1 MNIPERQ
8 IEALTAFG
16 YTVSEARFLY
26 LVAMHSGYFTA
37 RQFLAFV
44 SAKRGYRTHSLAQ
57 KLITQGHATMREYR
71 RNGCIYHLYSR
82 KLYAQL
88 GHENLRNRRRHRLEA
103 IRTRLLAL
111 DFILANQGYQYL
123 ETEAEKIAYFYEQ
136 LHIEK
141 IYLPVK
147 LYVGG
152 VGSQPTLRYFVDKFP
167 LFLSAPRPGFS
178 PVVTFSFID
187 PGLEA
192 LAGFLTHLAQ
202 YQTLFRELGDFR
214 FLYISGTPAHFEKAT
229 QLFHSQVKVPLESD
243 TAGDLIRYFRA
254 RSIWSSS
261 EFKTMSKTEL
271 LFLDAA
277 KRNFAGDR
285 FETLF
290 KNWKAG
296 RIAEAELRAEF
307 PCKVSKRKVYFETYL
322 VPKQADFRAKDDES
336 G

>member
-1 MNIPERQ
+1 VNTPQCQ

-26 LVAMHSGYFTA
+26 IVAMHSGYFTA

-44 SAKRGYRTHSLAQ
+44 DAKRGYRTHSLAQ

-103 IRTRLLAL
+103 IRTRLLGL

-123 ETEAEKIAYFYEQ
+123 ETEAEKIAYFCDE

-141 IYLPVK
+141 ACLPLK

-152 VGSQPTLRYFVDKFP
+152 PGSQPTLRYFVDKFP

-178 PVVTFSFID
+178 PVVTFSYVD

-192 LAGFLTHLAQ
+192 LTGLVTHLSQ
-202 YQTLFRELGDFR
+202 YQSLFRELADFG
-214 FLYISGTPAHFEKAT
+214 FLYISCTPAHFEKVRE
-229 QLFHSQVKVPLESD
+229 LFNSIVKTPLESD
-243 TAGDLIRYFRA
+243 IPTDLIRYFRA
-254 RSIWSSS
+254 RSIWNSS
-261 EFKTMSKTEL
+261 EYRTLSKNDL
-271 LFLDAA
+271 LFFNEA
-277 KRNFAGDR
+277 KRRFTGER
-285 FETLF
+285 FEPLF
-290 KNWKAG
+290 RNWKAG
-296 RIAEAELRAEF
+296 RIAEAEIRAEF
-307 PCKVSKRKVYFETYL
+307 PSKLPNRKVYFETYL
-322 VPKQADFRAKDDES
+322 VPKRQDFRAKDDES

>member
-8 IEALTAFG
+8 IQALTAFG

-26 LVAMHSGYFTA
+26 IVAMDSGYFTA

-44 SAKRGYRTHSLAQ
+44 NAKRGYRTHSLAQ

-123 ETEAEKIAYFYEQ
+123 ETEAEKVAYFYDQ

-141 IYLPVK
+141 VYLPVK
-147 LYVGG
+147 LYMGG
-152 VGSQPTLRYFVDKFP
+152 AGSHPTLRYFVDKFP
-167 LFLSAPRPGFS
+167 LFLSTPRPGFS

-192 LAGFLTHLAQ
+192 LTGFLTHLGQ
-202 YQTLFRELGDFR
+202 YETLFRELADFR

-229 QLFHSQVKVPLESD
+229 ELFNSQVKVPLESD
-243 TAGDLIRYFRA
+243 IAGDLIRYFRT

-261 EFKTMSKTEL
+261 EFKTMNKTEL
-271 LFLDAA
+271 LFLDGA
-277 KRNFAGDR
+277 KRRFAGDR
-285 FETLF
+285 FEALF
-290 KNWKAG
+290 KPWKAG
-296 RIAEAELRAEF
+296 RIAEADLRAEF
-307 PCKVSKRKVYFETYL
+307 PSKVSNRKVYFETFL
-322 VPKQADFRAKDDES
+322 VPKHADFRAKDDE
-336 G
+336 

>member
-1 MNIPERQ
+1 MNIPQRQ

-26 LVAMHSGYFTA
+26 IVAMHSGYFTA

-44 SAKRGYRTHSLAQ
+44 DAKRGYRTHSLAQ

-82 KLYAQL
+82 RLYAQL

-123 ETEAEKIAYFYEQ
+123 ETEEEKISYFCEQ

-141 IYLPVK
+141 IYVPVK
-147 LYVGG
+147 LYMGG
-152 VGSQPTLRYFVDKFP
+152 PGSQPTLRYFVDKFP

-178 PVVTFSFID
+178 PVVTFSYVD
-187 PGLEA
+187 PDLES
-192 LAGFLTHLAQ
+192 LAGFVTHLGQ
-202 YQTLFRELGDFR
+202 YQALFRELADFR
-214 FLYISGTPAHFEKAT
+214 FVYVSGTPAHFEKAT

-243 TAGDLIRYFRA
+243 IAGDLIRYFRA
-254 RSIWSSS
+254 RSIWNSS
-261 EFKTMSKTEL
+261 EFRTVSKTDL
-271 LFLDAA
+271 LFFNEA
-277 KRNFAGDR
+277 KRRFAGDH

-296 RIAEAELRAEF
+296 RIAEAELRAQF
-307 PCKVSKRKVYFETYL
+307 PSKVPNRKVYFETYL
-322 VPKQADFRAKDDES
+322 VPKQPDFRAKDDES

>member
-1 MNIPERQ
+1 MNIPQRQ
-8 IEALTAFG
+8 IEPLTAFG

-26 LVAMHSGYFTA
+26 IVTMHSGYFTA

-111 DFILANQGYQYL
+111 DFILGNQGYQYL
-123 ETEAEKIAYFYEQ
+123 ETEAEKLAHFCDQ

-141 IYLPVK
+141 ACLPVK
-147 LYVGG
+147 LYMGAP
-152 VGSQPTLRYFVDKFP
+152 GSQPTLRYFVDKFP
-167 LFLSAPRPGFS
+167 LFMSSPSPGFS
-178 PVVTFSFID
+178 SVVTFSYVD
-187 PGLEA
+187 PGLET
-192 LAGFLTHLAQ
+192 LTGFVTHLGQ
-202 YQTLFRELGDFR
+202 YQPLFRELADFR
-214 FLYISGTPAHFEKAT
+214 FVYVSGTRAHFEKAKE
-229 QLFHSQVKVPLESD
+229 LFHSAVKIPLESD
-243 TAGDLIRYFRA
+243 IATDLIRYFRA
-254 RSIWSSS
+254 RSIWNSS
-261 EFKTMSKTEL
+261 EFRTVSKTDL
-271 LFLDAA
+271 LFFNEA
-277 KRNFAGDR
+277 KRRFVGDR

-296 RIAEAELRAEF
+296 RIAEADLRAEF
-307 PCKVSKRKVYFETYL
+307 PSKVPNRKVYFETYL
-322 VPKQADFRAKDDES
+322 VPKQPDFRAEDDES